1 MVCFSEFSIASKMM
15 LSVIIQGFPEFGNR
29 LLKMSY
35 LPTDFEME
43 LMSKDLQ
50 IVKVMLICSLTADFV
65 G

>member
-1 MVCFSEFSIASKMM
+1 MM

-50 IVKVMLICSLTADFV
+50 IVTVMLICSLTADLE

>member
-1 MVCFSEFSIASKMM
+1 MVCFTELVIARKMI
-15 LSVIIQGFPEFGNR
+15 LSVIIQGFADFGNG

-50 IVKVMLICSLTADFV
+50 IVTVMLICSLTADLE